1 MNLLPLRLRCYRK
14 LLLQNLS
21 EDYAIQDYQSD
32 AQAAQAKAKR
42 LFAYLDTHTL
52 TPTEKAEILLTI
64 WLLLQ
69 FGYRNPDLFTR
80 VTEETYSLLPQL
92 SIINCQPSAR
102 RSQLSILNLQL
113 GVANYQFS
121 IVINLLLH
129 LYHETEDEDLL
140 PTIDRLTSHWTEDT
154 MTEEDHYLQQLYE
167 PVALA

>member
-14 LLLQNLS
+14 LLLQDIS

-52 TPTEKAEILLTI
+52 TPTEKAEVLLTI

-92 SIINCQPSAR
+92 LNTQ
-102 RSQLSILNLQL
+102 RSQLSIVNLQL
-113 GVANYQFS
+113 GVANCQLS
-121 IVINLLLH
+121 IVINLLTH

-140 PTIDRLTSHWTEDT
+140 PTIDCLTSYWTEDT
-154 MTEEDHYLQQLYE
+154 MTEEDRYLQQLYE
-167 PVALA
+167 SVVLA

>member
-14 LLLQNLS
+14 LLLQDLS

-80 VTEETYSLLPQL
+80 VTEETYSLLWGQQSTDNSQQSNSVVSSPL
-92 SIINCQPSAR
+92 SVVSPS
-102 RSQLSILNLQL
+102 LL
-113 GVANYQFS
+113 GH
-121 IVINLLLH
+121 LLLH

-140 PTIDRLTSHWTEDT
+140 PMIDRLTSHWTEDT
-154 MTEEDHYLQQLYE
+154 MTEEDRYLQQLYE

>member
-14 LLLQNLS
+14 LLLQDLS

-32 AQAAQAKAKR
+32 AQAAHAKAKR

-52 TPTEKAEILLTI
+52 SPTEKAEILLTI

-80 VTEETYSLLPQL
+80 VTEETYTLLPQL
-92 SIINCQPSAR
+92 LNTQ
-102 RSQLSILNLQL
+102 RSQLSIVNLQL
-113 GVANYQFS
+113 GVANSQLS

-154 MTEEDHYLQQLYE
+154 MTEEDRYLQQLYE

>member
-1 MNLLPLRLRCYRK
+1 MKPLLPLRLRCYRK
-14 LLLQNLS
+14 LLLQDLS

-32 AQAAQAKAKR
+32 AQAAHAKAKR
-42 LFAYLDTHTL
+42 LFAYLDTHNL
-52 TPTEKAEILLTI
+52 TPEEKAEVLLTI

-80 VTEETYSLLPQL
+80 VTEETYDFYLSVVSSPLSVVTPSLL
-92 SIINCQPSAR
+92 
-102 RSQLSILNLQL
+102 
-113 GVANYQFS
+113 GH
-121 IVINLLLH
+121 LLLH

-154 MTEEDHYLQQLYE
+154 MTEEDRYLQQLYE